1 MKKTSKNSHSWPHS
15 ESKHQRA
22 HLHPHLLL
30 VLAHVVESTLIVS
43 EDLGSSPMYV
53 TANRRGAQVLSDRV
67 PRSSERYSPEREIGF
82 DAYVFWCLAA
92 YASVVVLS
100 EVGSRPGEMSS
111 SKRAFA
117 RETCLHASSG
127 EKS

>member
-1 MKKTSKNSHSWPHS
+1 MIYAFYLANSD
-15 ESKHQRA
+15 E
-22 HLHPHLLL
+22 LLSIVEYEFWQL
-30 VLAHVVESTLIVS
+30 VWFSRC
-43 EDLGSSPMYV
+43 V